1 MFSLVN
7 KSKLL
12 INGNGPIKIYQIIV
26 RKWCKG
32 VSLYGVFSITS
43 VNYVISNKPYSMQ
56 LKEISMYI
64 HGRNSSFN

>member
-1 MFSLVN
+1 MAMDQLKFIR
-7 KSKLL
+7 LL
-12 INGNGPIKIYQIIV
+12 SGNGV
-26 RKWCKG
+26 KG
-32 VSLYGVFSITS
+32 CHFMGFFSITS